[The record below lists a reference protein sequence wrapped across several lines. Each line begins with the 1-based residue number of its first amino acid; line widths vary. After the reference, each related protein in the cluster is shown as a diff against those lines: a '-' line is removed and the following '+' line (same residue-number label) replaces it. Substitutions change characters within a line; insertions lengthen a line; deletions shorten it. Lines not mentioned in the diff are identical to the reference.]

1 MGALT
6 NVLKSAMTRKYVP
19 ESGDNALA
27 TQSMGTSARAMTVAA
42 KGHKE
47 GAQTMAL
54 AVTTIGR
61 AKTTQ
66 AASSELAK
74 RLGQLEGWADQQAL
88 NAKQIKAAS
97 AHYLRGTKAVTDSA
111 KTIADTSQKV
121 GVINAEAQYSI
132 FKGHSAAQMDIQV
145 KQSAYNGSGWS
156 A

>member
-1 MGALT
+1 MGAL
-6 NVLKSAMTRKYVP
+6 NLIQSAMTRKYVP
-19 ESGDNALA
+19 ESGNSSLA

-61 AKTTQ
+61 TKTTQ

-74 RLGQLEGWADQQAL
+74 RLGQLEYWADQQVL
-88 NAKQIKAAS
+88 HGKQIKAAS
-97 AHYLRGTKAVTDSA
+97 AHYLRGTKAVTESA

-121 GVINAEAQYSI
+121 GVINADAQYSI
-132 FKGHSAAQMDIQV
+132 FKGHSAAQMDIQI
-145 KQSAYNGSGWS
+145 KQSAYGGAGWS